1 MTRQDLLLI
10 HGTWGN
16 GGNWGEFA
24 TELEERGFRI
34 HCPTLRYHGNPK
46 DVQVWSNAQK
56 IAKLGLLDYVADLKA
71 LVETMETPPIIVG
84 HSVGALLAQLLAARV
99 PNRGVILL
107 GTAPASG
114 VSFLPYEP
122 KPLLLWARYIPEW
135 LSGKPMYPVSKRVW
149 DKYVCNTLPRELSDP
164 FYDTLC
170 AESGTAYRQMIFWF
184 LDPKKRA
191 KVNYA
196 AIDAPVLVIAGS
208 EDRCTVPRLSKVTAR
223 KFGDRATYVEIPDS
237 DHMMVAGPA
246 LPKTLAAID
255 RWLEDHQLVATSK
268 NAAP

>member
-1 MTRQDLLLI
+1 MTTMQQDLLLI

-16 GGNWGEFA
+16 GENWGDFG
-24 TELEERGFRI
+24 TELEARGFRV
-34 HCPTLRYHGNPK
+34 HRPTLRHHGHPERAGI
-46 DVQVWSNAQK
+46 WSNAQK

-107 GTAPASG
+107 GTAPAWG
-114 VSFLPYEP
+114 FFNLDPTGMAI
-122 KPLLLWARYIPEW
+122 WARYIPQW
-135 LSGKPMYPVSKRVW
+135 LGAKPMYPVSKRVW
-149 DKYVCNTLPRELSDP
+149 DKYICNTLPRELGDP

-170 AESGTAYRQMIFWF
+170 AESGTAYRQMVLWF
-184 LDPKKRA
+184 LDPKRHA
-191 KVNYA
+191 KVDYDA
-196 AIDAPVLVIAGS
+196 VDAPVLVVAGA
-208 EDRCTVPRLSKVTAR
+208 EDKCTVPRLSRVTAR
-223 KFGDRATYVEIPDS
+223 KYGQQATYVEIPNS

-255 RWLEDHQLVATSK
+255 GWLASHQLIGAATG
-268 NAAP
+268 